1 MLQFNKA
8 EETETIEE
16 TNNQKVK
23 SNKREGE
30 NQTVKH

>member
-1 MLQFNKA
+1 MLQFYKA

-23 SNKREGE
+23 SNKCEGE
-30 NQTVKH
+30 KSDRH